1 MECCLKMPKIE
12 IETFVH
18 APIQTCFDLSRSIDV
33 HMQSTSQTKEK
44 AIAGVTSG
52 LIGLNEIVTWEAIHF
67 GVKMRLTSKITEF
80 NFPSYFVDE
89 MVKGPF
95 KRIRH
100 VHHFIED
107 KNGTKVIDSFD
118 YTSPLGILGK
128 IADQLFLREYMKKFL
143 LIRNQYIK
151 ELAEQK

>member
-1 MECCLKMPKIE
+1 MPNIQ
-12 IETFVH
+12 IETFIH
-18 APIQTCFDLSRSIDV
+18 APIETCFDLSRSIDV
-33 HMQSTSQTKEK
+33 HMQSTAQTKER

-52 LIGLNEIVTWEAIHF
+52 LIDINQTVTWEAIHF
-67 GVKMRLTSKITEF
+67 GIKMRLTSKITEF
-80 NFPSYFVDE
+80 EFPTYFVDE

-100 VHHFIED
+100 EHHFIED
-107 KNGTKVIDSFD
+107 KNGTNVLDSFD

-128 IADQLFLREYMKKFL
+128 VADQLFLREYMEKFL
-143 LIRNQYIK
+143 SIRNQHIK